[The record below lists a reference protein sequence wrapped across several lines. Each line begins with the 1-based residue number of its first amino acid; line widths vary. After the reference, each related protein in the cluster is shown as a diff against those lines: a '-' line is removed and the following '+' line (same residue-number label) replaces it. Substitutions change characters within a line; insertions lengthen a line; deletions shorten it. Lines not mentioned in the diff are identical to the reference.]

1 MPHSYSIQSYLKS
14 CSRVPQTL
22 PYILFSSCCV
32 LIQLLF
38 SQTLNNNWTTTEQQ
52 ADNNER

>member
-1 MPHSYSIQSYLKS
+1 MLQSYSIQSYLKS